1 MKVSEILESAT
12 AGGTSA
18 ANVGIGVA
26 YKNLPAAQPK
36 GGKKTKHGKLAPNA
50 LDMKG
55 GNLITGGSIGKQSFI
70 KR

>member
-1 MKVSEILESAT
+1 MKIQEIIESAT
-12 AGGTSA
+12 AGATSA

-26 YKNLPAAQPK
+26 YPNKPSAQPK

-55 GNLITGGSIGKQSFI
+55 GNLITGGSIGKRSFI